1 MSTLIQVSAG
11 LEYMIEKEGRR
22 EENRTTAWLI
32 STLRRWFDLM
42 TSRHPVLAL
51 SRMNSIEFKNAMD
64 LLQTVIKI
72 FKGVKIGDGN
82 WKPSQTG
89 WCALKLHFP

>member
-1 MSTLIQVSAG
+1 MIQVSAG
-11 LEYMIEKEGRR
+11 LEYLIEKEGRR
-22 EENRTTAWLI
+22 KENKTTAWFI

-51 SRMNSIEFKNAMD
+51 SRMNSTEFMNAID
-64 LLQTVIKI
+64 LLKTVIEI
-72 FKGVKIGDGN
+72 FKEVKIGDGK

-89 WCALKLHFP
+89 